1 MGGNMVKNSNW
12 QEANQLAISQAWP
25 TICTQDYQEQIQ
37 LVIMQ
42 DLNLGP
48 LEFTFSD
55 LTAQPRKKTL

>member
-1 MGGNMVKNSNW
+1 MVKNSNW
-12 QEANQLAISQAWP
+12 QEANQLAISQACRK
-25 TICTQDYQEQIQ
+25 TCTQDYQEQIQ

-55 LTAQPRKKTL
+55 LTVQPRKKTL

>member
-12 QEANQLAISQAWP
+12 QEANQLAMSQALP
-25 TICTQDYQEQIQ
+25 KICTQDYQEQIQ

-55 LTAQPRKKTL
+55 LTAQPRKKTS

>member
-12 QEANQLAISQAWP
+12 QEANQLAISQVSP
-25 TICTQDYQEQIQ
+25 KICTQDYQEQIQ